1 MLYRKISISFI
12 IWSVAILML
21 LVCVPHHHHGDRA
34 CVLMERCERDGA
46 VNDCHTH
53 HHDDEQG
60 RHADERF
67 CVFSSVYVVGGQ
79 SFSVQKWV
87 AVSPLSGFLPF
98 LSGPAPAVVEFGKCS
113 FFADYHL
120 YYKSALLT
128 ASSAFRA
135 PPVA

>member
-1 MLYRKISISFI
+1 
-12 IWSVAILML
+12 
-21 LVCVPHHHHGDRA
+21 
-34 CVLMERCERDGA
+34 MERCERDGA